1 MNDMETP
8 SYPKRT
14 ARVGGIALIVFA
26 SAGIAW
32 FYFATTAPRLGF
44 DDTDD
49 PSVMLRFIRTY
60 PNVFIYLGLAM
71 ITMGLSLIVGA
82 LAVAE
87 TLGTRVSASAV
98 KSISAFALVAA
109 AFFLLGGAVHIN
121 ASGPL
126 LHMAGLRSAWG
137 EGAFLAFQVTS
148 QALLTMGLFM
158 LCLWAA
164 CLSAVGWRSGTLP
177 IGLCALGIL
186 PAFRLIGSVLGP
198 LDLMPDG
205 TWFLSLVSLPGILL
219 WCLILGL
226 VLLRRGLAP
235 PAPLGADPAT

>member
-1 MNDMETP
+1 MNDTETTTHDQHAG
-8 SYPKRT
+8 RI
-14 ARVGGIALIVFA
+14 GGIALIVFA
-26 SAGIAW
+26 VAGIAW
-32 FYFATTAPRLGF
+32 FYFATAAPRLGF

-60 PNVFIYLGLAM
+60 PDVLIYLGLAM

-87 TLGTRVSASAV
+87 TLGTRVSASAL

-109 AFFLLGGAVHIN
+109 AFYLLGGAVHIN

-126 LHMAGLRSAWG
+126 LHMADLREMWG

-158 LCLWAA
+158 LSLWAV
-164 CLSAVGWRSGTLP
+164 CLSVIGWRTGALP
-177 IGLCALGIL
+177 VGLCALGIL
-186 PAFRLIGSVLGP
+186 PAFRLIASALGP

-226 VLLRRGLAP
+226 VLLRRGFVSATPLA
-235 PAPLGADPAT
+235 ADAAT